1 MKRILFVLLL
11 SAGCEKSAQESPPS
25 PPETTVQNQTA
36 AQTAGQTTLEIT
48 VESGKKTQGLGP
60 GTEEQAALLL
70 AAKADFLADNWDA
83 AQVVFEKLA
92 TTGPISGPQVTAMI
106 ALAEIYKSKGDKA
119 KASALYMDLLARA
132 PEIAEVQFIAGRSLA
147 ENGETTKAIAAYE
160 KAIALEPNYL
170 QAFVELG
177 GLYVKAGRN
186 EEANKTFLQYEQ
198 RIYTMAKV
206 LEDKKA
212 DPIYKLEI
220 LEIFSFVKDDRANQ
234 AIIGAL
240 VDPTPEVRE
249 RAVTLTEENFLG
261 DAVDTVRRLSIED
274 PDTRVRLA
282 ARAAIE
288 RLEGADTAGAR
299 PTFVKSKKE
308 LGKVD

>member
-11 SAGCEKSAQESPPS
+11 TAGCDKPAEEASPQTSA
-25 PPETTVQNQTA
+25 QNQTS
-36 AQTAGQTTLEIT
+36 AQTASQTTLQIEVQT
-48 VESGKKTQGLGP
+48 GKNTQGLGA

-70 AAKADFLADNWDA
+70 TAKADFLADNWDA

-106 ALAEIYKSKGDKA
+106 ALAEIYKSKNETA

-132 PEIAEVQFIAGRSLA
+132 PDIAEVQFIAGRSLA
-147 ENGETTKAIAAYE
+147 ENGETTKGIAAYE
-160 KAIALEPNYL
+160 KAIALDSNYL

-177 GLYVKAGRN
+177 GLYVKAGRT
-186 EEANKTFLQYEQ
+186 EDANKTFLLYEQ

-212 DPIYKLEI
+212 DPSYKLEI

-240 VDPTPEVRE
+240 VDPAPEVRE

-261 DAVDTVRRLSIED
+261 DAVDIIRRLSIED

-282 ARAAIE
+282 ARAAID
-288 RLEGADTAGAR
+288 RLDGASKEGSQ
-299 PTFVKSKKE
+299 PTFVKSEGE
-308 LGKVD
+308 LGKGE